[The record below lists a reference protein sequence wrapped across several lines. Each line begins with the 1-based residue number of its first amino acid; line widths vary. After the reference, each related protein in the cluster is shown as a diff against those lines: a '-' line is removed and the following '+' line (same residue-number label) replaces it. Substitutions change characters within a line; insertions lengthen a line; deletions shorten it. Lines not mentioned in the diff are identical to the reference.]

1 MNKWV
6 SVHLSY
12 GNLEI
17 LAEQL
22 NDAENANEFI
32 ESLQEQIE
40 NVNRAISES
49 FIEDII
55 QKP

>member
-6 SVHLSY
+6 SIHLSN

-32 ESLQEQIE
+32 ETLQEQIE